1 MSDNASS
8 AVVLG
13 FFALVATPILAG
25 GYFTHDLQQ
34 RAVVEVQDRTF
45 KTSCKTYRDMTTWER
60 WSTPLGW
67 QDSWCD
73 DYLHR
78 M

>member
-1 MSDNASS
+1 MSDNAK
-8 AVVLG
+8 AAFVVG
-13 FFALVATPILAG
+13 FFALVGTPILAG
-25 GYFTHDLQQ
+25 GYFEHQLQQ
-34 RAVVEVQDRTF
+34 KAVVEVQDRIF
-45 KTSCKTYRDMTTWER
+45 KTSCKTYKEMSTWER

-73 DYLHR
+73 DYLAR

>member
-1 MSDNASS
+1 MSDNASR

-13 FFALVATPILAG
+13 FFAIVATPILAG
-25 GYFTHDLQQ
+25 GYFEHALQQ
-34 RAVVEVQDRTF
+34 KAVVEVQERNF
-45 KTSCKTYRDMTTWER
+45 ARSCQTYKEMTTWER

-67 QDSWCD
+67 RDSWCD
-73 DYLHR
+73 DYLAR